1 MRKGVPFFSYIYY
14 NIDIMQRRY
23 DASPGIWN
31 LPIMRF
37 LGRHLLILIF
47 LAVAGSGMLAVY
59 YYFSPTGGTAEVVA
73 AGSLAGG
80 LSAPLTKP
88 LPAVPVAQRLAQ
100 SPGPLRIGV
109 ISGHRGNDSGA
120 VCADGLTEAQVVED
134 IAGRVIATLQERSI
148 RADLLDEFDPRL
160 NGYSATA
167 LISIH
172 ADSCDYVNDQ
182 ATGYKI
188 AGSAYTDSSRLSIC
202 VEEAYSRDTQLPY
215 HANTITPHMTD
226 YHAFREIAP
235 GVPAIIVE
243 TGFLNLDRD
252 FLTQRA
258 DVAARAISDGI
269 LCFVEGVQ
277 GSTQ

>member
-1 MRKGVPFFSYIYY
+1 
-14 NIDIMQRRY
+14 MQRRQ
-23 DASPGIWN
+23 AANPGISD

-37 LGRHLLILIF
+37 LWRNILVLTF
-47 LAVAGSGMLAVY
+47 LAVAMSGMLSVY

-88 LPAVPVAQRLAQ
+88 RPAVPVAQRLAQ

-134 IAGRVIATLQERSI
+134 IATRVVAALEAQNI

-160 NGYSATA
+160 AGYTATA
-167 LISIH
+167 LVSIH
-172 ADSCDYVNDQ
+172 ADSCDYINEL
-182 ATGYKI
+182 ATGYKV
-188 AGSAYTDSSRLSIC
+188 AGSSYTDSTKLSIC
-202 VEEAYSRDTQLPY
+202 VEEAYTRDTQLPY

-226 YHAFREIAP
+226 YHAFREIAS
-235 GVPAIIVE
+235 GVPAVIIE
-243 TGFLNLDRD
+243 TGFLNLDRE
-252 FLTQRA
+252 FLTQRS
-258 DVAARAISDGI
+258 DVAAKAISDGI
-269 LCFVEGVQ
+269 LCYIEEAR
-277 GSTQ
+277 GSTR